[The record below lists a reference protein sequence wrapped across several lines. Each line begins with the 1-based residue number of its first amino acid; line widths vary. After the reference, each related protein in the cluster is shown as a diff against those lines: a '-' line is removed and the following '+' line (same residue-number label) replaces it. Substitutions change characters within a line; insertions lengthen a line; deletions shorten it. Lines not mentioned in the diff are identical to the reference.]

1 MNFLRNVSPVGA
13 AKDFAHVWTGNRHR
27 WRVLAASIA
36 ITGGFMVMA
45 IPESQRILP
54 RKPEVTIIT
63 SFAEGRTDAEI
74 EASNIANQKKQDE
87 WRAQLADYEELRK
100 ENWRQ
105 LGRATG
111 VDVDKIER
119 EIEQERAAEAAAEK
133 KKRDDLQAARA
144 RLDPQ

>member
-1 MNFLRNVSPVGA
+1 MNFLRNVSRRCGEGFCPRLDGQSSSLAGA
-13 AKDFAHVWTGNRHR
+13 GGVHRHYR
-27 WRVLAASIA
+27 RLHGHGDS
-36 ITGGFMVMA
+36 
-45 IPESQRILP
+45 ESQRILP